1 MGGLPC
7 TSIAAMLA
15 LGFEPALTEL
25 GFEVVR
31 VPPVLLELKE
41 EEGEVE
47 EEDETDEE
55 ETLGCNRTDIP
66 YVRFRF
72 EYHSFKNFT
81 RKLTSTFPPLS
92 SALPEAL
99 EKSRFMT

>member
-1 MGGLPC
+1 M
-7 TSIAAMLA
+7 AAMLA

-41 EEGEVE
+41 EEGEAEE

-55 ETLGCNRTDIP
+55 T
-66 YVRFRF
+66 
-72 EYHSFKNFT
+72 
-81 RKLTSTFPPLS
+81 
-92 SALPEAL
+92 
-99 EKSRFMT
+99 

>member
-1 MGGLPC
+1 M
-7 TSIAAMLA
+7 AAMLA

-47 EEDETDEE
+47 EEDETEE
-55 ETLGCNRTDIP
+55 ETLGCSRTDMP
-66 YVRFRF
+66 
-72 EYHSFKNFT
+72 
-81 RKLTSTFPPLS
+81 
-92 SALPEAL
+92 
-99 EKSRFMT
+99 